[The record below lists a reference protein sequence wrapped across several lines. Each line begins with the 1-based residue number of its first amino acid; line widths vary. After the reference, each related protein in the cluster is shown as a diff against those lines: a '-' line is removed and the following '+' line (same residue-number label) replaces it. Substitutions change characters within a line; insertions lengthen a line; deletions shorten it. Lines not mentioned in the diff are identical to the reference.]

1 MIIVNYQAIIKPCER
16 SYGNNDYWRG
26 KDRQE
31 GEIMPMIKNEIAI
44 IILSNTQYNLR
55 ITITKTVITTN
66 NDNDNYRLFL

>member
-1 MIIVNYQAIIKPCER
+1 MITVNHQVIIKPCER
-16 SYGNNDYWRG
+16 SYRNNDYWRG

-55 ITITKTVITTN
+55 ITITKIVITTN